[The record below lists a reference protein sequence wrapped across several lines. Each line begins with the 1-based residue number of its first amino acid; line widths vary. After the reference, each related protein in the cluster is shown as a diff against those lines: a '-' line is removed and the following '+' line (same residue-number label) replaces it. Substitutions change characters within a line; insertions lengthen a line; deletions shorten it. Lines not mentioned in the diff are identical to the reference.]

1 MKLSLLFF
9 SVFTL
14 CGSAISFSQTSASA
28 SFSAS
33 VTIVEPIGITTTS
46 DMNFARVEAGEGG
59 LVILAPDDSRIA
71 QGGIQLA
78 EGETGTAA
86 SFEVIG
92 TEGFAYDLSLP
103 KGSFFLSNGT
113 EEIVIKDFK
122 SDIEGSG
129 NLSGGSQVVKV
140 GATLEVNPNQTPGNY
155 SNSNGF
161 TVTVNY
167 N

>member
-1 MKLSLLFF
+1 MKLSFLFF
-9 SVFTL
+9 SMLVL
-14 CGSAISFSQTSASA
+14 VSAASFPQTSASA
-28 SFSAS
+28 SFTAS

-59 LVILAPDDSRIA
+59 QVILAPDDSRIT
-71 QGGIQLA
+71 QGGVQLA
-78 EGETGTAA
+78 DGETGTAA

-103 KGSFFLSNGT
+103 QGAFLLSNGS

-122 SDIEGSG
+122 SNIQGKG
-129 NLSGGSQVVKV
+129 NFSGGPNIVKV
-140 GATLEVNPNQTPGNY
+140 GATLVMNPSQTPGRY
-155 SNSNGF
+155 SSSNGF